1 MKYSRQAPQHTDKS
15 ITRNDSPTQDLII
28 MDNGSEVHIVESK
41 LKERPDEVWTS
52 TIKCLLDING
62 LMKHKSIIPTQV
74 ISQSNTTDS
83 RNSISQQVLKNSL
96 EEEFL
101 KAIDDIFGYEIEGE
115 KEHSST
121 TNTVDSNIASF
132 LFHEPIG
139 GSYIGSSS
147 WVGLRSSEV
156 DELDRDVE
164 IGWCTLCGD
173 VGSAV
178 WIQAN
183 RWYVKD
189 LELDFIASVKFGSK
203 RDKLR
208 KSICNNGLHAFL
220 TKEQ

>member
-1 MKYSRQAPQHTDKS
+1 MKEPLMAQSLRWP
-15 ITRNDSPTQDLII
+15 ILE
-28 MDNGSEVHIVESK
+28 SEDTLSK
-41 LKERPDEVWTS
+41 R
-52 TIKCLLDING
+52 ILDMYCHHYGDYARWNPNHHPV
-62 LMKHKSIIPTQV
+62 MV
-74 ISQSNTTDS
+74 
-83 RNSISQQVLKNSL
+83 
-96 EEEFL
+96 
-101 KAIDDIFGYEIEGE
+101 Y
-115 KEHSST
+115 
-121 TNTVDSNIASF
+121 SNIASF